1 MAFLQGGNKMKR
13 LSYFLVLFIVV
24 LLTACGISSE
34 GYRNVSSEEAKQL
47 IDKNEVVVLDVRTP
61 EEYEEGHIPNSI
73 LVPVQELEFRL
84 NELGKDE
91 HYLVVCRSGN
101 RSTQASEILINNK
114 FTNIYNMTGGMN
126 NWPYEIEN

>member
-1 MAFLQGGNKMKR
+1 MKR
-13 LSYFLVLFIVV
+13 LSYFLALILVV
-24 LLTACGISSE
+24 LLTSCG
-34 GYRNVSSEEAKQL
+34 VSSGGYSNVTAEKAKQL
-47 IDKNEVVVLDVRTP
+47 IDNKEVVVLDVRTP
-61 EEYEEGHIPNSI
+61 EEFEEGHIPNSI

-84 NELGKDE
+84 NELGKEE